1 MSGLVEDAKPN
12 TTIDKLSEFADKAV
26 TIRGWVYNKRSS
38 GKINFVL
45 VRDGFGIAQCVV
57 VKNQVKP
64 EVFADYDLLT
74 QESSLIVTG
83 KVHKDDRAPGGYELP
98 GGGYEDCPYCERISY
113 HPKGTWY
120 RVSNGSPPSLV
131 ALVEAARN
139 TASQASNYQGYS
151 RVFRRPWLYSCRFAN
166 SHSGIGGGNE
176 HAFRDGLL

>member
-1 MSGLVEDAKPN
+1 MHFEQPLWRILCQDSLKTPN
-12 TTIDKLSEFADKAV
+12 RILIDKLSEFADKAV

-83 KVHKDDRAPGGYELP
+83 KVHKDDRAPGGY
-98 GGGYEDCPYCERISY
+98 DSRWRI
-113 HPKGTWY
+113 
-120 RVSNGSPPSLV
+120 
-131 ALVEAARN
+131 
-139 TASQASNYQGYS
+139 
-151 RVFRRPWLYSCRFAN
+151 
-166 SHSGIGGGNE
+166 
-176 HAFRDGLL
+176 